1 MMYSALSYAFFHQI
15 CADTHIILIHDI
27 KNAAI
32 ILPYILF
39 HNTLLVLSQ
48 FPLLLDSTVKDPS
61 SSKITDFLY
70 DK

>member
-15 CADTHIILIHDI
+15 CAHAHIILIHNI
-27 KNAAI
+27 ENAAI

-48 FPLLLDSTVKDPS
+48 FPLLLDSTVKDSS